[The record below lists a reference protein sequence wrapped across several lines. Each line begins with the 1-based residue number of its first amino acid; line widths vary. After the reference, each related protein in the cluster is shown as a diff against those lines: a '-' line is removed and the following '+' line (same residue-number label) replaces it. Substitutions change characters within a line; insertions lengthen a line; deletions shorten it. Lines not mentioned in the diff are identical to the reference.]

1 MIYLHNP
8 EIGGSDII
16 DYVVGEPGRSRRYN
30 FKKGETWGFEDEV
43 AHYFIRV
50 FGVKG
55 GEQHGLMEG
64 FLEMVEPQKA
74 KKEKKVVQAEV
85 IEVEKD
91 GKTVYGCS
99 VCDYTHEKK
108 IGALGH
114 IRSNHKDG
122 EEVEIDSDVQVDDF
136 KIQEGDAVVPPE
148 EIDRL
153 RRARQEMTS
162 MKPKRSLA
170 DLRPKSEDE
179 MGYRQPGRRLD
190 FSDSG
195 MNTNPNM
202 AKHFYGPGLQEDTEV

>member
-50 FGVKG
+50 FGVRG

-64 FLEMVEPQKA
+64 FLEIVDPQKVTTSEPVKA
-74 KKEKKVVQAEV
+74 EIKE
-85 IEVEKD
+85 IEKD
-91 GKTVYGCS
+91 GKILYECS
-99 VCDYTHEKK
+99 ICGYTHRKK
-108 IGALGH
+108 IGVSSHARIKHADELT
-114 IRSNHKDG
+114 KTK
-122 EEVEIDSDVQVDDF
+122 VDNF

-153 RRARQEMTS
+153 RRARQEITS

-179 MGYRQPGRRLD
+179 IGYRQPDRRLD
-190 FSDSG
+190 FNDSG
-195 MNTNPNM
+195 MNTNPQM
-202 AKHFYGPGLQEDTEV
+202 ARHFYGPGLEEDTEV